1 MKIGIDARFYG
12 TKQRGIGRYV
22 KKLVDGLVEFDRQN
36 HYVIFF
42 TQDNIKDFKTTN
54 PRVTKVLFNTPWYSL
69 AEQLTGHRV
78 IKREKLDLMHWPHLN
93 VPYFATAPYV
103 LTIHDLI
110 INRWPDSRASTLPK
124 WLYWLKIMAYR
135 QVVKRAVRRA
145 QKIIVPSNYVK
156 QDLLKT
162 YSLSEDKVQVIYEG
176 YFLADGQQTM
186 AITHFKI
193 TKPFLLYVGS
203 AYPHKNLE
211 RLLKVFKK
219 LNQEKKYQ
227 LVLAGRTDFFFE
239 RIKRMAAGDA
249 DIIFTGFVS
258 DSELAALYQE
268 AQLYIFPSF
277 YEGFGLPPIEAQA
290 HGLAVVASNTSCLPE
305 VLADGAVYF
314 DPHSEAEMLSAIK
327 SVMENPKLKKDLSLK
342 GSLNVK
348 RFNWAKTVKE
358 THSLY
363 LSSSR

>member
-1 MKIGIDARFYG
+1 MRIGIDARFYG

-36 HYVIFF
+36 DYVIFLSR
-42 TQDNIKDFKTTN
+42 DNIEDFKTTN
-54 PRVTKVLFNTPWYSL
+54 PKVKRVLFDIRWYSL
-69 AEQLTGHRV
+69 AEQLAGHR
-78 IKREKLDLMHWPHLN
+78 IIRRERLDLMHWPHLN
-93 VPYFATAPYV
+93 VPWFAAKPYV

-110 INRWPDSRASTLPK
+110 INRFPDSRSTTLPR
-124 WLYWLKIMAYR
+124 WLYWLKLMAYR
-135 QVVKRAVRRA
+135 QVVKRAVNRA
-145 QKIIVPSNYVK
+145 QKIIVPSEFVK
-156 QDLLKT
+156 EDLIKT
-162 YSLSEDKVQVIYEG
+162 YVLSADKVQVIYEG

-211 RLLKVFKK
+211 RLLSVFKK

-227 LVLAGRTDFFFE
+227 LVLAGRTDYFFE
-239 RIKRMAAGDA
+239 RLKKIAKPDP
-249 DIIFTGFVS
+249 DVIFTGFVS

-268 AQLYIFPSF
+268 AQLYVFPSF

-290 HGLAVVASNTSCLPE
+290 HGLAVVSSNSSCLPE

-314 DPHSEAEMLSAIK
+314 DPNSEAEMLASIK
-327 SVMENPKLKKDLSLK
+327 SVLENPSLIKELVVK
-342 GSLNVK
+342 GSTNVK
-348 RFNWAKTVKE
+348 KFNWTKAVKE

-363 LSSSR
+363 LSLIR